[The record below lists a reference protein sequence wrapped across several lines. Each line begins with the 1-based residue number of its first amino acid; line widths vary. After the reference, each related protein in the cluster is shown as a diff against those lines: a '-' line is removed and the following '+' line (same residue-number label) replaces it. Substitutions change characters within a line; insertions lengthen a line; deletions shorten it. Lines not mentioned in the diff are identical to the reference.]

1 MLTDIFSSNSVA
13 LTTIENV
20 LTVLGAISLLIGVIR
35 LIWCFF
41 ASSVEWIENIDFKVY
56 DYDPEQSYE
65 ENFAFSNQAIYPIV
79 YRDLSENCPA
89 EPTVNYFVPKGAI
102 IKKMVIKKLDE
113 STIESGKQ
121 RYKKVKTIKQITPLT
136 PLCMIVDRREVIP
149 EYLLEWKTLYGGKT
163 QYYFYSNMRD
173 TRYDKT
179 GIKYS
184 FGFWAKIRKFI
195 GLI

>member
-1 MLTDIFSSNSVA
+1 MLTDVFSSNSVV

-20 LTVLGAISLLIGVIR
+20 LTVIGAISLLIGVVR

-41 ASSVEWIENIDFKVY
+41 ASSVEWIENVDIKVY

-65 ENFAFSNQAIYPIV
+65 ENFAFSNQAIYPII
-79 YRDLSENCPA
+79 YKDLNEVCPA
-89 EPTVNYFVPKGAI
+89 EPTVNYFVPKGVI
-102 IKKMVIKKLDE
+102 IKKIVIKKLDE
-113 STIESGKQ
+113 NTVESGKEK
-121 RYKKVKTIKQITPLT
+121 YKKIKTIKQITPLT
-136 PLCMIVDRREVIP
+136 PLCMIVDRREAIP
-149 EYLLEWKTLYGGKT
+149 EYLIEWKTLYGGKT
-163 QYYFYSNMRD
+163 QYYFHSNMRD
-173 TRYDKT
+173 ARYNKT